1 MTEIMKMNAKERR
14 KEQRAQRAANAAAQ
28 AAEKSAK
35 RRRAVP
41 RFISNLKGDAMTP
54 DALGECLCI
63 GQLENVFLAQVVH
76 ISTTGNIFA
85 RFGNEEAHATER
97 GMLRSSRSLA
107 RGEYIVVQVD
117 RNARRITETH
127 RRALKLTVD
136 WDLTAELSVKAVL
149 ISKPSKPAKKSSPA
163 PSHEKC
169 NLFAMLESESDTD
182 ESEEDESEDEQDLA
196 AVERGADEQNQM
208 EAEERA
214 TRLTASVVLAL
225 GAAAAAASV
234 AEAAVQHATET
245 SAACTKEAAAREA
258 VVATKPTL
266 VRLSSQKRQV
276 LANLEGNERKGWGD
290 YDSECDSPFVDSWEA
305 MASPVGTPM

>member
-54 DALGECLCI
+54 KALGECLCI
-63 GQLENVFLAQVVH
+63 GLLENVFLAQVVH

-85 RFGNEEAHATER
+85 RFGNEEAHVTEG
-97 GMLRSSRSLA
+97 GMLRSSRTLA
-107 RGEYIVVQVD
+107 RGDYIVVSVD
-117 RNARRITETH
+117 RNARRI
-127 RRALKLTVD
+127 LKLTVD

-149 ISKPSKPAKKSSPA
+149 ISKPSKPAKKSSPS

-196 AVERGADEQNQM
+196 ERGADEQEQM

-225 GAAAAAASV
+225 GATAAAASV

-245 SAACTKEAAAREA
+245 SAACTKEAAAKEA
-258 VVATKPTL
+258 VLVNKPTL

-290 YDSECDSPFVDSWEA
+290 YDSECDSPFVDSWEV